1 MGAEVFERIRQIPAF
16 GSLEAEGMEQIA
28 SGGRMSKLLAGEYCF
43 RVGEPAEWLMVLVHG
58 QMQITQPEEPTG
70 EERVLVTYQAPDF
83 LGDIPIL
90 LGQPSYFANARA
102 LTDCKVYLLHVDSF
116 WQILG
121 RYPAATRQFLTA
133 AAQRMNRLQAFS
145 SERQRLGAV
154 STLAAGLAHEFN
166 NPASAALRSSQMLA
180 EAVVSVQ
187 KTSAEL
193 ARYLPP
199 EKYQELLDLL
209 GSWLWEG
216 DMPVLT
222 PLTRADREDEVGEW
236 LEESGI
242 ASAWEMAETVVEAG
256 IEVADLEVWKT
267 KVPPECFASSVAWL
281 VASAGAAS
289 CVCTVTRSS
298 ARISSLVDTMRG
310 YAYLDQAPVQ
320 EISINEALES
330 TLKVLNYETRGL
342 EIVRDYA
349 PGLPAVTGYGSELG
363 SVWTTL
369 IENALQALEG
379 RGRLELRTRQENEQ
393 VLVEVTDS
401 GPGIPAE
408 IQGRVFDP
416 FFTTRPVGEG
426 SGLGL
431 SLAYQ
436 TVVERHRGD
445 LRFTSRPGE
454 TRFQVRLPIHPST
467 PIQPASPVA
476 AGDAPQGAA
485 L

>member
-16 GSLEAEGMEQIA
+16 SSLEREGMEQIA
-28 SGGRMSKLLAGEYCF
+28 SGGRIVKLAAGEYCF
-43 RVGEPAEWLMVLVHG
+43 KTGEPAEWLSVLIHG
-58 QMQITQPEEPTG
+58 QMQITQTEGPTG
-70 EERVLVTYQAPDF
+70 EERVMITYHAPDF
-83 LGDIPIL
+83 FGDIPIL
-90 LGQPSYFANARA
+90 LGQPNFFANARA
-102 LTDCKVYLLHVDSF
+102 LTDCKVYRLHVDAF

-121 RYPAATRQFLTA
+121 RYPAATRQFLQA
-133 AAQRMNRLQAFS
+133 AAQRMNRLQAFTN
-145 SERQRLGAV
+145 ERQRLSAV
-154 STLAAGLAHEFN
+154 STLAAGLAHELN
-166 NPASAALRSSQMLA
+166 NPASAALRSSQRLA
-180 EAVVSVQ
+180 EAMVEVQ

-222 PLTRADREDEVGEW
+222 PLTRSDREDEIGEW
-236 LEESGI
+236 LESNGI
-242 ASAWEMAETVVEAG
+242 AQAWKMAETVVEAG
-256 IEVADLEVWKT
+256 IETADLEVWKA
-267 KVPPECFASSVAWL
+267 KVPPECFKSSIEWL

-289 CVCTVTRSS
+289 CVCTVTRSTG
-298 ARISSLVDTMRG
+298 RISSLVDTMRG

-320 EISINEALES
+320 EIDLNNALES

-342 EIVRDYA
+342 EIIRDYA
-349 PGLPAVTGYGSELG
+349 PDLPPVTGYGSELG

-379 RGRLELRTRQENEQ
+379 KGRLELRTRQENEQ

-401 GPGIPAE
+401 GPGVPPE
-408 IQGRVFDP
+408 IQAKVFDP

-445 LRFTSRPGE
+445 IQFTSRPGE

-467 PIQPASPVA
+467 PIQPTAPLA
-476 AGDAPQGAA
+476 AGDGQPGAA